1 MTRQWTEREMETKA
15 QYLLDWYDDVQ
26 KHNSKVA
33 NIYGSV
39 SRVCNYLEG
48 SDYPAEYESDRRR
61 HEAIQDE
68 YHEVYNSLWH
78 YARS

>member
-33 NIYGSV
+33 NIYG
-39 SRVCNYLEG
+39 L
-48 SDYPAEYESDRRR
+48 
-61 HEAIQDE
+61 
-68 YHEVYNSLWH
+68 SLIH
-78 YARS
+78 I